1 MKINKK
7 IQFTITPEQNNTRL
21 DIFVTEQ
28 LGISRSLVQKMIVD
42 KLILVNDKLPKKAG
56 DHLKTGNI
64 VLVSKGDETTTTKT
78 PKKRRG
84 STILP
89 IPRADKNTL
98 PPPAEPKVIAETK
111 DYIVI
116 EKPSGLLSHP
126 TMADEKYSVASWAVK
141 KYPGIKKVG
150 DDPKVRPGIVHRL
163 DKEASGLM
171 VIARTQKMF
180 NNLKEQFKNHTIEKD
195 YYALV
200 HDPVERDWD
209 ELNFPLARSG
219 RSDRMAARP
228 IKTSESELSDD
239 EKSAKTE
246 FQAERHFVNFS
257 LLRVTTHTGR
267 MHQIR
272 VHFLAYNHP
281 LVGDPLY
288 YQKRRKH
295 AMDNKLGRLFLHATK
310 LSFTDLAGNRETFE
324 SPLPPELTKFLEILP

>member
-1 MKINKK
+1 MAKPKK
-7 IQFTITPEQNNTRL
+7 FTITPEQNNTRL

-28 LGISRSLVQKMIVD
+28 LGISRSLAQKMIAD

-56 DHLKTGNI
+56 DQLKTGHI
-64 VLVSKGDETTTTKT
+64 VLISKGDATTVTAKMAV
-78 PKKRRG
+78 KRRG

-89 IPRADKNTL
+89 IPRGAKDTL

-126 TMADEKYSVASWAVK
+126 TMAGEKYSVAGWAAK

-180 NNLKEQFKNHTIEKD
+180 NHLKEQFKNHTIEKD

-200 HDPVERDWD
+200 HDPVERDWA

-228 IKTSESELSDD
+228 IKTSQSETSDD
-239 EKSAKTE
+239 EKEAKTE

-288 YQKRRKH
+288 YQKKRKH

-324 SPLPPELTKFLEILP
+324 SPLPTELSKFLEILP